1 MNDLQRF
8 IEAGDHSYLQALQ
21 EIKNGRKIGHWMWYI
36 FPQIKGLGHSPTAN
50 YYAIQSFDE
59 AKRFYQHPLLNQRLT
74 TITKALLSLNTS
86 DPVIIFSYPDN
97 LKLRSSMTLF
107 YLVSHDEV
115 FKQVLDKYFNGELD
129 QRTCQ
134 ILGI

>member
-1 MNDLQRF
+1 M
-8 IEAGDHSYLQALQ
+8 
-21 EIKNGRKIGHWMWYI
+21 
-36 FPQIKGLGHSPTAN
+36 
-50 YYAIQSFDE
+50 
-59 AKRFYQHPLLNQRLT
+59 LNQRLT

-86 DPVIIFSYPDN
+86 DPVIVFSYPDN